1 MAFFTSEY
9 DCKLD
14 AKGRIVLPARIKAN
28 LPESSKHELVIGRG
42 FDTCLTVYPEV
53 EFRKIYNKIAGL
65 SEFNP
70 EYRKL
75 QRNFFRGMSVAELDN
90 NGRFLIPK
98 PMLLHAQL
106 EKEVIVVGMGNRIEL
121 WNPELYRVQLYPNQE
136 ELSSNVQKFLDRE

>member
-9 DCKLD
+9 ECKLD

-28 LPESSKHELVIGRG
+28 LPESSKHELVIGLG
-42 FDTCLTVYPEV
+42 FETCLTIYPEV

-65 SEFNP
+65 NEFNP

-75 QRNFFRGMSVAELDN
+75 QRNFFRGMSVAELDG

-98 PMLLHAQL
+98 LMLSYAKL
-106 EKEVIVVGMGNRIEL
+106 EKEVIAVGMGNRIEL
-121 WNPELYRVQLYPNQE
+121 WNPDLYSEQLYPNQE
-136 ELSSNVQKFLDRE
+136 ELSSNVQRFLDSE

>member
-9 DCKLD
+9 ECKLD

-28 LPESSKHELVIGRG
+28 LPESSKHELVIGLG
-42 FDTCLTVYPEV
+42 FETCLTVYPEV

-65 SEFNP
+65 NEFNP

-75 QRNFFRGMSVAELDN
+75 QRNFFRGMSVVELDS

-98 PMLLHAQL
+98 HMLSHAKL
-106 EKEVIVVGMGNRIEL
+106 DKEVIVVGMGNRIEL
-121 WNPELYRVQLYPNQE
+121 WNPELYSDQLYPNRE
-136 ELSSNVQKFLDRE
+136 ELSDTVQKFLDSE